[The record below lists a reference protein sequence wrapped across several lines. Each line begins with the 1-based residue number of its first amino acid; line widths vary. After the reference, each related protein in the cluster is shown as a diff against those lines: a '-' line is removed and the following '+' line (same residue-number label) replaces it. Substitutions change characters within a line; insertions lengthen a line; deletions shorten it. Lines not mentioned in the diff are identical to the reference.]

1 MCASVAGC
9 VCVMLELL
17 VTLVCV
23 VRVSHACRASPVI
36 AGAGGGIFFQGQ
48 GGYIVL
54 GQPGLLLSETLGLLF
69 CLDSPG
75 YFRTM

>member
-9 VCVMLELL
+9 VCVILELME
-17 VTLVCV
+17 THQCV
-23 VRVSHACRASPVI
+23 VRVAHACRASPEK
-36 AGAGGGIFFQGQ
+36 AGAGGWIFFQGQ

-75 YFRTM
+75 YLRTV